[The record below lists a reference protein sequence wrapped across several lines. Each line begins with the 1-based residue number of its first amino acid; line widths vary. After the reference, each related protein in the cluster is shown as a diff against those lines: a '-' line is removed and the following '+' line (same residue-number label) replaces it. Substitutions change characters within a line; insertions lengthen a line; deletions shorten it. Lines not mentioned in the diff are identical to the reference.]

1 MFVLSAIMLTI
12 PALRYQPNCMKCSFR
27 EADCQSACK
36 SISLFYGLNG
46 GEREG
51 NWRRAGKVF
60 YENYGFRELR
70 IDYGLF
76 LNKGSCIVAASYV
89 RRWFVIGTGIVI
101 VDVIFTWLDGIKNK
115 TLINFIY
122 SSD

>member
-1 MFVLSAIMLTI
+1 M
-12 PALRYQPNCMKCSFR
+12 
-27 EADCQSACK
+27 
-36 SISLFYGLNG
+36 
-46 GEREG
+46 
-51 NWRRAGKVF
+51 F

-76 LNKGSCIVAASYV
+76 LYKGSCIVAASYV
-89 RRWFVIGTGIVI
+89 RRWFVIGTSIVI
-101 VDVIFTWLDGIKNK
+101 VDDFTDGIVIDAKNGISIIFTWLDGIKNK

>member
-1 MFVLSAIMLTI
+1 M
-12 PALRYQPNCMKCSFR
+12 
-27 EADCQSACK
+27 
-36 SISLFYGLNG
+36 
-46 GEREG
+46 
-51 NWRRAGKVF
+51 F

-101 VDVIFTWLDGIKNK
+101 VDDFTDGIV
-115 TLINFIY
+115 I
-122 SSD
+122 DA